1 MDRFHQPFISVE
13 SILKFRD
20 KNRVKKNKDN
30 SMRRVHKWIDWFGQ
44 CKFSFNFNR
53 KKSKGKL
60 NNDTIFNEFIENAD
74 FDYNEL

>member
-20 KNRVKKNKDN
+20 KLRVKKDN
-30 SMRRVHKWIDWFGQ
+30 PIRRVHKWIDWFGQ
-44 CKFSFNFNR
+44 CKISFNFHR

-60 NNDTIFNEFIENAD
+60 NNDNIFNEFIENAD

>member
-13 SILKFRD
+13 SVLKFRD
-20 KNRVKKNKDN
+20 KLRVKKNKDN

-44 CKFSFNFNR
+44 CKFSFNR

-60 NNDTIFNEFIENAD
+60 NNDNLFNEFVENAD